1 MKELHRLFL
10 SIIFA
15 ASANS
20 QLAAA
25 EPLRPDF
32 GISATFSMVAVDPET
47 GTCGAAVASKYPAV
61 GKFVPYRSKPKTLR
75 GLHAGK
81 VRTHGDLIQ
90 PSGEVWDAER

>member
-1 MKELHRLFL
+1 MKTIMASEFKAKCLKIMDQVAL
-10 SIIFA
+10 SGEEVVVTK
-15 ASANS
+15 NGV
-20 QLAAA
+20 
-25 EPLRPDF
+25 P
-32 GISATFSMVAVDPET
+32 
-47 GTCGAAVASKYPAV
+47 V